1 MKGKTDAPGRQ
12 TTGRRVTRKPRITVK
27 DLAKSLGM
35 SVATVSRAFY
45 QDSVIAPETRG
56 LVLKRAQEIGY
67 RPNPFAQSLITKR
80 TGIVGVV
87 VSDITN
93 PFYPEVLTRLTERLQ
108 AIDMNV
114 MLVASSPSRSIDDA
128 VDLLLTY
135 QPDIAIVLAA
145 TLSSAAA
152 KACRDAGTP
161 VVFFNRRAGEASFSV
176 TCDNVLGGEMVADHL
191 IDRGHRR
198 LAFVA
203 GRADTSTNVDRWTGF
218 RDRAR
223 LRGLDEPLDV
233 EAGGFSYERGFA
245 AAAELETEAGWPD
258 GIFCANDIVAIG
270 VMDALQRVHG
280 LSVPADLSVVGFD
293 DIAMASWPS
302 HALTTV
308 RQPVDEMLAVTV
320 DLVAAL
326 AGGGSEEARAIRI
339 PGTLVERNTTR
350 QR

>member
-1 MKGKTDAPGRQ
+1 MRDATRKAAGKA
-12 TTGRRVTRKPRITVK
+12 TRKPRVTVK
-27 DLAKSLGM
+27 DLAKDLGM

-45 QDSVIAPETRG
+45 RDAVIAPETRDI
-56 LVLKRAQEIGY
+56 VLKRATEIGY

-114 MLVASSPSRSIDDA
+114 MLIAASPSRSIDDA
-128 VDLLLTY
+128 LGLLLSY

-152 KACRDAGTP
+152 AACRDAGTP
-161 VVFFNRRAGEASFSV
+161 VIFFNRRAAEASAFSV
-176 TCDNVLGGEMVADHL
+176 TCDNVLGGATVADHL
-191 IDRGHRR
+191 IDRGHTR

-218 RDRAR
+218 RDRVVE
-223 LRGLDEPLDV
+223 RGLPEPLDV
-233 EAGGFSYERGFA
+233 EAGSFSYEHGFA
-245 AAAELETEAGWPD
+245 AAGRLSRAGGWPD
-258 GIFCANDIVAIG
+258 GVFCANDIVAIG
-270 VMDALQRVHG
+270 VMDALQREHG
-280 LSVPADLSVVGFD
+280 LAIPEDISVVGFD
-293 DIAMASWPS
+293 DIAMAAWPS
-302 HALTTV
+302 HALTTM

-320 DLVAAL
+320 ELVASLA
-326 AGGGSEEARAIRI
+326 AGGAEEAKAIKL
-339 PGTLVERNTTR
+339 PGTLIERNTTR
-350 QR
+350 RR